1 MHDVQNQGLERRGRV
16 EFLKLQKDYSFTK
29 YYYGFQ
35 NQKVCCIQHFMV
47 LQNLCVSQNHEF
59 FLKLQK
65 YFASKQG
72 LNCKPGNTNVLVL
85 QLSIC
90 QHMHTYVNSNITD
103 T

>member
-16 EFLKLQKDYSFTK
+16 EFLKLQSFRNTIMVFKTK
-29 YYYGFQ
+29 KFVASNTSWCSKTYVFQ
-35 NQKVCCIQHFMV
+35 N
-47 LQNLCVSQNHEF
+47 LQNHGI

-90 QHMHTYVNSNITD
+90 QHMRTYVNSNITD